1 MKKRKSET
9 QASQL
14 EAVLEMI
21 RSKLPQDQSALAEP
35 FARKYFGQVDAD
47 DLAGFPVADL
57 YGAVLSH
64 WHFVRRKTGSARVR
78 VYNPRLEEHG
88 WESTHT
94 VVEIVSDDMP
104 FLVDSVT
111 MEINRQSLTLH
122 LIIHPVM
129 CVARDAKGHFLKL
142 ADEVSGEAGSFESMM
157 HVEVDRRTE
166 PADLEALQ
174 QGLESVLADVRV
186 AVNDWPAMRERLSEI
201 IDDIGH
207 VSPSGNAD
215 EAAEVQAF
223 MKWLADDNFVILG
236 CRDYDLI
243 TKAGENELRI
253 RSGSG
258 LGLLRGTGDEG
269 QSRSFAALPPQIKA
283 QAHVPRLLTVTK
295 SNTRSTVHRPGY
307 LDYLGI
313 KTFDKKGRVTG
324 ERRVIGLL
332 ASTAYSASPL
342 TIPLLRRKV
351 AAVIGR
357 AGFLPRSHA
366 AKALQTILERYPR
379 DELFQ
384 IDTDE
389 LYAHAM
395 GILRLGERQRT
406 RLFVRCDPFAR
417 FVSCLIYVP
426 RENYNT
432 EQRQRMQAVLM
443 EAFNGSASEFDVH
456 FSESALARILIIV
469 RTRDSKIPPFEVRE
483 LEERL
488 VRASRRWE
496 DDLQQALI
504 EHCGEERG
512 MSLLQ
517 RYGRAFPAGY
527 RESYAA
533 RVAVFDVE
541 QMESLGDATG
551 LAMSLYVPLEAP
563 PGRLNFKL
571 YRAGAPVP
579 LSQSLPMLE
588 RMGVRVIDER
598 PSEIVRQDGSRVWIH
613 DFGLSHEGAEDLDID
628 RLRPLFQEAFLRV
641 WCGDIENDDFNRL
654 TLLAGLGWREV
665 SMLRAYAKHMKQA
678 GFTFSQA
685 YIEQTLAA
693 YPALARQLVDL
704 FALRFDPSRTRHRD
718 PHTVKLLVQLDEALN
733 NVANLD
739 EDRILRHYLAMIQAT
754 LRTNY
759 YQPGKDGKP
768 KSYISFKFDPSR
780 IPNLPDPRPMFE
792 IFVYSPRV
800 EGVHLR
806 GGKVARG
813 GLRWS
818 DRMEDFRTEILGLVK
833 AQIVKNAV
841 IVPVGSKGGF
851 VVKNPPPGG
860 DREALLAEGVAC
872 YRMFL
877 SGLLDITDNLV
888 HGAVVPPPDVI
899 RHDEDDPY
907 LVVAADKGTA
917 TFSDIANEVAAGY
930 GFWLGDAFASGGSVG
945 YDHKKMGITARGAWE
960 SVKRH
965 FRELGLDTQ
974 EERFTVVGVGDMS
987 GDVFGNGMLLSKTI
1001 CLVAAFDHR
1010 HVFIDPDPDPA
1021 ASWKERARLFALPRS
1036 SWDDY
1041 DRSLISEGG
1050 GIWPRSAKSI
1060 RLSARAREVLG
1071 IEAESLSPA
1080 ELIRCILKAPVDLLY
1095 NGGIGTYVKG
1105 SGETDASVGDRANE
1119 AVRVTGAEL
1128 RCRVV
1133 GEGGNLGITQ
1143 LGRIEFA
1150 LKGGKVN
1157 TDAID
1162 NSGGV
1167 DCSDHEVNIKI
1178 LLDSVV
1184 AEGELTMKQ
1193 RNKLLAD
1200 MTEEVAAL
1208 VLRDNYA
1215 QTQVLSVT
1223 QARGVAMLDE
1233 QSEYIRRLSHAGRL
1247 NRKIEFLPMDEEIAE
1262 RKVARIGLVRPEL
1275 AVVLAYSKI
1284 ELYDEV
1290 LASDVP
1296 EDPYISTALVR
1307 YFPKPLRDRFAPQI
1321 RQHPLRREIIA
1332 THVVNSMINRVGSTF
1347 VSRLQGEVG
1356 VSAPDIVRAYMA
1368 AREVFGLVHTWRE
1381 IEALDNKVEDAV
1393 QTAMIMD
1400 TGRIIQRGTMWFLRH
1415 REWLTDLEATLAHFS
1430 PGVGRLAADLHELV
1444 TPAYREE
1451 LDQIAANYA
1460 GKGVP
1465 PTLAQRMASLDE
1477 LYSALDLVEIAVD
1490 TGKPEALVAKVY
1502 FALGGQLELHWLG
1515 RQIGALPAETRWQSL
1530 ARSALR
1536 VDLSSQA
1543 RTLACDALKLTPKA
1557 KDVDAILTAWN
1568 ERHRF
1573 HIDRFSHLLAD
1584 VRTVASIEMSMLSV
1598 LMRELRSIG

>member
-1 MKKRKSET
+1 MR
-9 QASQL
+9 
-14 EAVLEMI
+14 
-21 RSKLPQDQSALAEP
+21 
-35 FARKYFGQVDAD
+35 
-47 DLAGFPVADL
+47 
-57 YGAVLSH
+57 
-64 WHFVRRKTGSARVR
+64 
-78 VYNPRLEEHG
+78 
-88 WESTHT
+88 
-94 VVEIVSDDMP
+94 
-104 FLVDSVT
+104 
-111 MEINRQSLTLH
+111 
-122 LIIHPVM
+122 
-129 CVARDAKGHFLKL
+129 KGHFLKL

-207 VSPSGNAD
+207 VSPSGDAD

-313 KTFDKKGRVTG
+313 KTFDRKGRVTG

-496 DDLQQALI
+496 DDLQQALV

-512 MSLLQ
+512 MSLLR

-541 QMESLGDATG
+541 QMESLGDANG

-579 LSQSLPMLE
+579 LSHSLPMLE

-613 DFGLSHEGAEDLDID
+613 DFGLSHEGVEDLDID

-860 DREALLAEGVAC
+860 DREALLAEGSRATGC
-872 YRMFL
+872 
-877 SGLLDITDNLV
+877 SSPGCSTSPTTSCT
-888 HGAVVPPPDVI
+888 VPSFRRPTWSASTRTTPTSWSRPTRARPPSPTPPTRSLPD
-899 RHDEDDPY
+899 
-907 LVVAADKGTA
+907 T
-917 TFSDIANEVAAGY
+917 
-930 GFWLGDAFASGGSVG
+930 ASG
-945 YDHKKMGITARGAWE
+945 
-960 SVKRH
+960 
-965 FRELGLDTQ
+965 
-974 EERFTVVGVGDMS
+974 
-987 GDVFGNGMLLSKTI
+987 
-1001 CLVAAFDHR
+1001 
-1010 HVFIDPDPDPA
+1010 
-1021 ASWKERARLFALPRS
+1021 
-1036 SWDDY
+1036 
-1041 DRSLISEGG
+1041 
-1050 GIWPRSAKSI
+1050 
-1060 RLSARAREVLG
+1060 
-1071 IEAESLSPA
+1071 
-1080 ELIRCILKAPVDLLY
+1080 
-1095 NGGIGTYVKG
+1095 
-1105 SGETDASVGDRANE
+1105 
-1119 AVRVTGAEL
+1119 
-1128 RCRVV
+1128 
-1133 GEGGNLGITQ
+1133 
-1143 LGRIEFA
+1143 
-1150 LKGGKVN
+1150 
-1157 TDAID
+1157 
-1162 NSGGV
+1162 
-1167 DCSDHEVNIKI
+1167 
-1178 LLDSVV
+1178 
-1184 AEGELTMKQ
+1184 
-1193 RNKLLAD
+1193 
-1200 MTEEVAAL
+1200 
-1208 VLRDNYA
+1208 
-1215 QTQVLSVT
+1215 SVT
-1223 QARGVAMLDE
+1223 R
-1233 QSEYIRRLSHAGRL
+1233 S
-1247 NRKIEFLPMDEEIAE
+1247 P
-1262 RKVARIGLVRPEL
+1262 
-1275 AVVLAYSKI
+1275 
-1284 ELYDEV
+1284 
-1290 LASDVP
+1290 
-1296 EDPYISTALVR
+1296 
-1307 YFPKPLRDRFAPQI
+1307 
-1321 RQHPLRREIIA
+1321 
-1332 THVVNSMINRVGSTF
+1332 
-1347 VSRLQGEVG
+1347 
-1356 VSAPDIVRAYMA
+1356 RA
-1368 AREVFGLVHTWRE
+1368 
-1381 IEALDNKVEDAV
+1381 
-1393 QTAMIMD
+1393 
-1400 TGRIIQRGTMWFLRH
+1400 
-1415 REWLTDLEATLAHFS
+1415 
-1430 PGVGRLAADLHELV
+1430 
-1444 TPAYREE
+1444 
-1451 LDQIAANYA
+1451 
-1460 GKGVP
+1460 
-1465 PTLAQRMASLDE
+1465 
-1477 LYSALDLVEIAVD
+1477 
-1490 TGKPEALVAKVY
+1490 
-1502 FALGGQLELHWLG
+1502 
-1515 RQIGALPAETRWQSL
+1515 
-1530 ARSALR
+1530 ARSATTTR
-1536 VDLSSQA
+1536 
-1543 RTLACDALKLTPKA
+1543 R
-1557 KDVDAILTAWN
+1557 W
-1568 ERHRF
+1568 
-1573 HIDRFSHLLAD
+1573 
-1584 VRTVASIEMSMLSV
+1584 ASPRAGRGS
-1598 LMRELRSIG
+1598 R